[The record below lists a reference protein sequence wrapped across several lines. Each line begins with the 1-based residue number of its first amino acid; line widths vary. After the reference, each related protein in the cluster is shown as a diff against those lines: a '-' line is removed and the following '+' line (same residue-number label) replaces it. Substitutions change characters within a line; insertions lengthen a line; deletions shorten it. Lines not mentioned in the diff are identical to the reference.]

1 MKRVVVIGPFFYE
14 LIMDFGKDLS
24 EKTGIPLYDLC
35 EIFKVD
41 VDSDLTDIFYIFL
54 EREKKLVS
62 KPTWII
68 VGDDTLEICLDR
80 CDTVV
85 FLDYPKELTSEILDA
100 RLNSNEVDSRWY
112 GIVKYYYS
120 YRAEVVKKLEKCSNL
135 NIIILKNEEEKE
147 EFLKKL

>member
-14 LIMDFGKDLS
+14 LIMDFGKELS

-41 VDSDLTDIFYIFL
+41 VDSVPTDIFDIFL

-120 YRAEVVKKLEKCSNL
+120 YRAEVVKKLEKCPNL

-147 EFLKKL
+147 EFLKNL